1 MLMVVIAS
9 LVIAI
14 QLAGYQKIAISVD
27 QKRSNIASQKEVKRF
42 LVFQKNSKQLNKQ
55 LLKNFINV
63 NTTPILR
70 ICGFNHR
77 EHKYD
82 YIYNRGNQN

>member
-27 QKRSNIASQKEVKRF
+27 QKRSNIASQKEVKCF
-42 LVFQKNSKQLNKQ
+42 LVFQKNSKQLKIAEEFYQ
-55 LLKNFINV
+55 CQYHSHFKNMW
-63 NTTPILR
+63 L
-70 ICGFNHR
+70 
-77 EHKYD
+77 
-82 YIYNRGNQN
+82 